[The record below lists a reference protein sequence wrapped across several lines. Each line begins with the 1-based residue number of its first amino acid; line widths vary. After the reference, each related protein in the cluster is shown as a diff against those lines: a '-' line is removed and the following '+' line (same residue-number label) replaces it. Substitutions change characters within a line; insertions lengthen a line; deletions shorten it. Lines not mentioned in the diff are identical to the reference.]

1 MSTTEIPSTVAV
13 PVSATMPVGE
23 TLLRRVLFLPRIP
36 RMAEER
42 HVRPLLTFSIA
53 ISAAR
58 CLTTYVLVPVL
69 SPVLEPTLGN
79 SPAIAMPLS
88 ALALAFDVQLVRR
101 LWLTNYRF
109 RWKLTAAY
117 AVLIA
122 GILGLL
128 VKDIARLA
136 S

>member
-1 MSTTEIPSTVAV
+1 
-13 PVSATMPVGE
+13 MPVGE